1 MSAPRNLSGSRTGHD
16 HGGSRDPRRSW
27 PGDTRAMLR
36 TANWLA
42 RAAGFAWLGVLAF
55 VLVPPS
61 KPAAL
66 PVQIAG
72 YCLVGASLLAW
83 LLIDLHPAAARHR
96 SRSFPVILGVMAV
109 GAGFAAGAGDGGSW
123 LIVFAFVAAMMA
135 GSDTSLTAALAAA
148 GAGILATEVSGLAF
162 GGTYGTLLGL
172 PVLVLSGLLIGRNRG
187 AYRIQA
193 EQSAALL
200 AQSKQLQSEQ
210 RRAELLDERARIARE
225 IHDVLAHSLGALG
238 IQIQAARAVLTDHAD
253 IVRADDI
260 LATAQRIAAAG
271 LDETRQ
277 AVHALRVDTLPLDQ
291 ELSRA
296 SETHAQRHGVRATF
310 DTGGVPVP
318 LPPDATMTLLRIA
331 QEALVNAAKHA
342 AGQPIAVRLDYSDA
356 EVRLTVR
363 NDLGPD
369 TDGRG
374 VHSLGAHVDGQAGMT
389 TVNGGYGLTG
399 MRERLRLLNG
409 NLQAGRCDD
418 QWIVTAELPR
428 PRASVMS

>member
-1 MSAPRNLSGSRTGHD
+1 MSAPRNVSGSRTGHD
-16 HGGSRDPRRSW
+16 HGGWGDPWPSW

-55 VLVPPS
+55 VLVPPH

-72 YCLVGASLLAW
+72 YCLVGAALLAW
-83 LLIDLHPAAARHR
+83 TLIDLPGAARYR
-96 SRSFPVILGVMAV
+96 GWSFPVILGVMAV
-109 GAGFAAGAGDGGSW
+109 GAGFASGAGDGGSS
-123 LIVFAFVAAMMA
+123 LVVFAFVAAMMA
-135 GSDTSLTAALAAA
+135 GSDTSLTGGLAVA

-172 PVLVLSGLLIGRNRG
+172 PALVLSGLLIGRNRG

-200 AQSKQLQSEQ
+200 AQSKKLQSEQ
-210 RRAELLDERARIARE
+210 RRAELLHERARIARE

-253 IVRADDI
+253 IGRADEI

-271 LDETRQ
+271 LAETRQ
-277 AVHALRVDTLPLDQ
+277 AVHALRVDTLPLDK
-291 ELSRA
+291 ELARA
-296 SETHAQRHGVRATF
+296 SETHAQRYSVPASFGI
-310 DTGGVPVP
+310 GGVPIP
-318 LPPDATMTLLRIA
+318 LPPDATITLLRIA
-331 QEALVNAAKHA
+331 QESLVNAAKHA
-342 AGQPIAVRLDYSDA
+342 AGQPIAMRLDYRDA
-356 EVRLTVR
+356 EIRLTVR
-363 NDLGPD
+363 NILAPG
-369 TDGRG
+369 TAGRY
-374 VHSLGAHVDGQAGMT
+374 ADGQT
-389 TVNGGYGLTG
+389 DVVTVNGGYGLTG
-399 MRERLRLLNG
+399 MRERLLLLDG

-418 QWIVTAELPR
+418 HWIVTAELPR
-428 PRASVMS
+428 PRANVVS